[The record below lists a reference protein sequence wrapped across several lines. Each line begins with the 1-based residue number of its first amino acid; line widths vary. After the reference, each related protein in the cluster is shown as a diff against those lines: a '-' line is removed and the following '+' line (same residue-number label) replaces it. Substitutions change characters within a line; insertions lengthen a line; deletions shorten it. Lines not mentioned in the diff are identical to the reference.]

1 MYRCTIQHD
10 THDTHDTHDLVR
22 SRTILLIPDHF
33 VAPSNVVQRFQVKL
47 YSGLLIVWCYETV
60 HTVEISGCNGGG
72 AGGDSGTAALEVRE
86 REAHITATVRSAIC
100 VCDAVSVER
109 LAAHDLAR
117 SCTIP
122 HDLARYRTIPHDLA
136 RSTEKFLQIRG
147 RCKGGDWVGA
157 VRSRCMWVSSHSLR
171 LADTALCC

>member
-1 MYRCTIQHD
+1 MAQACDIVYRSGAARAVRVCADPSCSQNLSVYRCTIQ
-10 THDTHDTHDLVR
+10 HDTHDTHDLVR

-122 HDLARYRTIPHDLA
+122 HDLAARQGFTINRQA
-136 RSTEKFLQIRG
+136 FTI
-147 RCKGGDWVGA
+147 C
-157 VRSRCMWVSSHSLR
+157 
-171 LADTALCC
+171 